1 MASVTLAEASKLG
14 LNDLQSGVVENII
27 TVNAMYQVLPFD
39 VVTGNALAYT
49 RENALGDVQV
59 LGIDGT
65 ITAKAAA
72 TFTPKTAGLTTIIGD
87 AEVNGLIVA
96 QGVGANAGNDPV
108 AIQIASKAKSIGREF
123 QRQLILGDTANANEF
138 DGLAKLVAS
147 TQKVDANAVKLTFTM
162 LDELL
167 AAVTAKNGQVD
178 FITMHSKGINK
189 VKQLLRALGGSTP
202 EYTQMGFSADGRPNM
217 VMMYEGVPIFRN
229 DYIPVNGGAGT
240 NESTIYAGTF
250 NDGTGNGIAGLFAG
264 NGAGVQVENGGIL
277 ENKDSTLYRVKMYT
291 GLVSYSDFGLAAITE
306 VLFAE

>member
-14 LNDLQSGVVENII
+14 LNDLQTGVIENII
-27 TVNAMYQVLPFD
+27 TANAMYQVLPFD
-39 VVTGNALAYT
+39 IVTGNAMQYT
-49 RENALGDVQV
+49 RENALGDVEV

-65 ITAKAAA
+65 ITAKAPA
-72 TFTPKTAGLTTIIGD
+72 TFTSKTAGLTTILGD
-87 AEVNGLIVA
+87 AEINGLIIA

-108 AIQIASKAKSIGREF
+108 AVQIASKAKGVGREF
-123 QRQLILGDTANANEF
+123 QRQLVVGDSAVPNEF

-147 TQKVDANAVKLTFTM
+147 TQKVDANANALSFSM

-167 AAVTAKNGQVD
+167 SAITAKNGQVD

-189 VKQLLRALGGSTP
+189 VKALLRALGGATP
-202 EYTQMGFSADGRPNM
+202 EYVQMGYSADGRPNM
-217 VMMYEGVPIFRN
+217 VMVYEGVPIFRN

-250 NDGTGNGIAGLFAG
+250 NDVTGNGIAGLFADG
-264 NGAGVQVENGGIL
+264 GRGVIVEGGQML
-277 ENKDSTLYRVKMYT
+277 ENKDSTLWRVKMYT

-306 VLFAE
+306 VTF